1 MIHQTVATS
10 AGNRTSTGDRR
21 IWSTLS
27 CCTALLLLAACGGP
41 VTRPEPVI
49 TAAIEPGALP
59 EPILAV
65 ALVEEA
71 RASGPTLEVAPLEN
85 PAVEMLVTQADSSRE
100 QSDLDTAAGLLQ
112 RALRLE
118 PDNPRLWQRLA
129 EIRLQQGR
137 YLEAEEMAMRS
148 LRHSARVGEWCRR
161 NWLTLRETRR
171 ALGDPAESE
180 RAANEA
186 VACLRPPPPR
196 Y

>member
-1 MIHQTVATS
+1 MIHQLVTHS
-10 AGNRTSTGDRR
+10 DGYRTPGGDRR
-21 IWSTLS
+21 VWSTLGW
-27 CCTALLLLAACGGP
+27 CAVALLLAACGGP
-41 VTRPEPVI
+41 ATRPEAVT
-49 TAAIEPGALP
+49 TAVDEVVAGP
-59 EPILAV
+59 EPIVAA

-85 PAVEMLVTQADSSRE
+85 PAVEMLVTQADKSRE
-100 QSDLDTAAGLLQ
+100 QADPDTAAALLQ

-129 EIRLQQGR
+129 EIRLEQGR

-171 ALGDPAESE
+171 ALGDPVESE